1 MIKSRN
7 VTFKQLK
14 ALFQEVAEQ
23 QKDLVRRFQETDRQ
37 FKETD
42 KKFQETDRQF
52 KETDKK
58 FQETDRQFKETDRQF
73 KETDKKFQETDR
85 QFKET
90 DKKFQ
95 ETDRKIGK
103 LGSRLGDLIEHLAAS
118 NIVEK
123 FQELGY
129 SFTHTSRDHI
139 LKDERRRYA
148 EIDIL
153 LENGEYA
160 LAVEVKSLFTLGD
173 VKDHLKRMEILRA
186 YAEGH
191 EDKRRYIGAIAGALV
206 NEGAKDFAL
215 TSGFYVI
222 EQSGDTVRI
231 KRPVQVKTW

>member
-42 KKFQETDRQF
+42 KQF

-58 FQETDRQFKETDRQF
+58 FQETDKQF
-73 KETDKKFQETDR
+73 KETDKKFQETDK

-118 NIVEK
+118 NMVEK

-129 SFTHTSRDHI
+129 SFTHTSRNHI
-139 LKDERRRYA
+139 LKDEHRRYA

-160 LAVEVKSLFTLGD
+160 LAVEVKSLFTLAD
-173 VKDHLKRMEILRA
+173 VKEHLKRMEILRG
-186 YAEGH
+186 YADGRQ
-191 EDKRRYIGAIAGALV
+191 DKRRYIGAIAGALI
-206 NEGAKDFAL
+206 NEDARDFAL

-231 KRPVQVKTW
+231 KRPVHVKTW

>member
-14 ALFQEVAEQ
+14 ALFKEVAEQ
-23 QKDLVRRFQETDRQ
+23 QKDLVRRF
-37 FKETD
+37 
-42 KKFQETDRQF
+42 
-52 KETDKK
+52 
-58 FQETDRQFKETDRQF
+58 KETDRQF
-73 KETDKKFQETDR
+73 K
-85 QFKET
+85 
-90 DKKFQ
+90 

-160 LAVEVKSLFTLGD
+160 LAVEVKSLFALAD
-173 VKDHLKRMEILRA
+173 VKEHLKRMEILRA
-186 YAEGH
+186 YADGRQ
-191 EDKRRYIGAIAGALV
+191 DKRRYIGAIAGALV
-206 NEGAKDFAL
+206 NEDAKDFAL

-231 KRPVQVKTW
+231 KHPVQVKTW

>member
-23 QKDLVRRFQETDRQ
+23 QKDLVRRFQETDKQ

-42 KKFQETDRQF
+42 KKFQETD
-52 KETDKK
+52 K
-58 FQETDRQFKETDRQF
+58 
-73 KETDKKFQETDR
+73 

-118 NIVEK
+118 NMVEK

-129 SFTHTSRDHI
+129 SFTHTSRNHI
-139 LKDERRRYA
+139 LKDEHRRYA

-160 LAVEVKSLFTLGD
+160 LAVEVKSLFTLAD
-173 VKDHLKRMEILRA
+173 VKEHLKRMEILRG
-186 YAEGH
+186 YADGRQ
-191 EDKRRYIGAIAGALV
+191 DKRRYIGAIAGALV
-206 NEGAKDFAL
+206 NEDARDFAL